1 MSLKLGPIRDR
12 APAKLTL
19 SLAPQTIVALTDYAA
34 IHSAEHGRETAV
46 AELAALMIE
55 RFLES
60 DAGFRRARK
69 ALGST
74 KSSNGADT

>member
-1 MSLKLGPIRDR
+1 MTLRIGPVPDR

-19 SLAPQTIVALTDYAA
+19 SLAPETFALLADYAA
-34 IHSAEHGRETAV
+34 IHSAEHGREASA

-55 RFLES
+55 KFLET